1 MDKIEECW
9 VIKQNDNNAFWGE
22 YGWTTKLRNA
32 FFREKEEYCLT
43 EIHICS
49 LKNCRPVK
57 CEIRVVG
64 E

>member
-1 MDKIEECW
+1 MSKIEECW
-9 VIKQNDNNAFWGE
+9 GIQRDDNLFWGE

-32 FFREKEEYCLT
+32 FFRGKKEHCLT
-43 EIHICS
+43 EIDICS

-57 CEIRVVG
+57 VEIRVVG